1 MPLTK
6 ITTSGITNDAI
17 TSDKIASG
25 TITTAKVA
33 ADAITTAKIAND
45 AVTSDKILNS
55 TIANADIS
63 SSAAIAY
70 SKLNLATSIANA
82 DISSSAAIAYSKLN
96 LATSIANADVSSS
109 AAIAYSKLN
118 LATSIVNADISS
130 SAAIATTKL
139 GTGAVL
145 QVVNAI
151 VGQTDIAGTAGYIG
165 SGASITPSSA
175 SNKILVMADGYIE
188 KLSGDPDNYAQT
200 ELRRETVSLATSN
213 NASQYRYNIGSR
225 MPFSIN
231 FLDSPSSTSS
241 TQYRIFHT
249 EISGLATYRYY
260 QYIITLLEIKA

>member
-1 MPLTK
+1 MPINK
-6 ITTSGITNDAI
+6 IKAGSIDTGSI
-17 TSDKIASG
+17 TSAKI
-25 TITTAKVA
+25 A
-33 ADAITTAKIAND
+33 ADAVTSAKIAND
-45 AVTSDKILNS
+45 T
-55 TIANADIS
+55 
-63 SSAAIAY
+63 
-70 SKLNLATSIANA
+70 IANA

-118 LATSIVNADISS
+118 LATSIVNADINA

-151 VGQTDIAGTAGYIG
+151 VGQTDIAGTTGFIG

-175 SNKILVMADGYIE
+175 SNKILVMVDGYVE
-188 KLSGDPDNYAQT
+188 KTSGVTTHYGIT
-200 ELRRETVSLATSN
+200 ELYRGATFLTALN
-213 NASQYRYNIGSR
+213 NATQYNYNVGAR

-231 FLDSPSSTSS
+231 SLDSPSSTSS
-241 TQYRIFHT
+241 TQYRVLHT
-249 EISGLATYRYY
+249 EISGGATYRYY